1 MSDAPQVPSVDAESP
16 RTPWE
21 PTESGAI
28 PFVHL
33 HTHSHYSLL
42 DGVGKLDALLARA
55 KELEMPALALTDHG
69 NLYGA
74 LEFYQKALEVGV
86 KPILGYEAY
95 VAPISRFDKTE
106 KRSYHLT
113 LLATNRKGYEN
124 LLVLSSL
131 AYTEGFYYKPR
142 IDRDLLKEH
151 SEGLICLSGCLAGE
165 VARTLANGNGSP
177 ESYAKARDAALWH
190 RELFG
195 DRYYL
200 ELQDHGIA
208 EQKIALQGTLRISQE
223 LGIPTVI
230 SNDVHY
236 VRREDADAQDLVL
249 CVNTGKF
256 RTDPNRMRMDSDEF
270 YLKSG
275 AEMMERA
282 VGFEDAVWRSLEIAD
297 RCNLELELGKRFF
310 PIFIPPDNKTPD
322 EYLRELCIQ
331 GLKRRY
337 ANNPKRLIDGELSDE
352 VMARLNREL
361 GVIAKLGFATYFLI
375 VWDFVRVAEER
386 GVHRTARGSGVG
398 AIVCYALNMSH
409 VCPLEFDLLFERFL
423 DENRIEAPD
432 IDIDFEQ
439 SRRGEIIDYVKE
451 HYGSEKV
458 AQLGVLL
465 FLQQFFHGFQQ
476 FVQTFLHGFH
486 VIVDFVINVF
496 VCILFVSVIC
506 AAFDVYFV
514 KVGFV
519 FVLRIMVEHTFGHS
533 AASFPESVG
542 TLKNKTPIV
551 RSGTLEESPP
561 VGNRV
566 PPPFEL

>member
-1 MSDAPQVPSVDAESP
+1 MSDAPQVPPVDAESP

-74 LEFYQKALEVGV
+74 LEFYQKALDVGV

-142 IDRDLLKEH
+142 IDRDLLKKH

-165 VARTLANGNGSP
+165 IARTLANGNGSP

-208 EQKIALQGTLRISQE
+208 EQKIALQGTLRLSQE

-236 VRREDADAQDLVL
+236 VRREDSDAQDLVL

-282 VGFEDAVWRSLEIAD
+282 AGGKGKVDALDKMEADARELSEKLSELMERHKTAPSEQLERKIVAAANRIHAKQEQAAAFSERIRHLNRRKAAHLELLPPDACIICRFFHPVKHFEDQI
-297 RCNLELELGKRFF
+297 
-310 PIFIPPDNKTPD
+310 T
-322 EYLRELCIQ
+322 
-331 GLKRRY
+331 
-337 ANNPKRLIDGELSDE
+337 
-352 VMARLNREL
+352 
-361 GVIAKLGFATYFLI
+361 
-375 VWDFVRVAEER
+375 
-386 GVHRTARGSGVG
+386 
-398 AIVCYALNMSH
+398 
-409 VCPLEFDLLFERFL
+409 LF
-423 DENRIEAPD
+423 
-432 IDIDFEQ
+432 
-439 SRRGEIIDYVKE
+439 
-451 HYGSEKV
+451 
-458 AQLGVLL
+458 
-465 FLQQFFHGFQQ
+465 
-476 FVQTFLHGFH
+476 
-486 VIVDFVINVF
+486 
-496 VCILFVSVIC
+496 
-506 AAFDVYFV
+506 
-514 KVGFV
+514 
-519 FVLRIMVEHTFGHS
+519 
-533 AASFPESVG
+533 
-542 TLKNKTPIV
+542 
-551 RSGTLEESPP
+551 
-561 VGNRV
+561 
-566 PPPFEL
+566 